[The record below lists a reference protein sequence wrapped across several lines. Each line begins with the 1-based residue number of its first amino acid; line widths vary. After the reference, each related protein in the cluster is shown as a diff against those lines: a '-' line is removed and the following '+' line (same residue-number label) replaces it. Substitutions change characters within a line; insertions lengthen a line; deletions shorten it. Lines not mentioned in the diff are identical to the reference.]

1 MKLNMANYN
10 LLHESLRNL
19 TLPVDGPAETT
30 GVIRLP
36 TNLDLTKQSGVSFL
50 GTSLQ
55 KSKQSRAHQIIHG
68 TQGGMIDP
76 QISDIDENDEI
87 LSRSSFMLSSCH
99 DAQED

>member
-50 GTSLQ
+50 GTSL
-55 KSKQSRAHQIIHG
+55 
-68 TQGGMIDP
+68 
-76 QISDIDENDEI
+76 
-87 LSRSSFMLSSCH
+87 
-99 DAQED
+99 